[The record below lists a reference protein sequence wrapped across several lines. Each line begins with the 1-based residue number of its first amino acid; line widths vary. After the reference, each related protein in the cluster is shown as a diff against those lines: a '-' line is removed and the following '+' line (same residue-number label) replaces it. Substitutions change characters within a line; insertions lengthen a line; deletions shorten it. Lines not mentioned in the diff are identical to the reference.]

1 MDEIPEVLE
10 LVRGVSWKT
19 LRWVVGLMVEIKHP
33 PPPRGKIRCYMGVDF
48 LDGTI
53 LRVTTIFPMMYI
65 RGIYPLPES

>member
-33 PPPRGKIRCYMGVDF
+33 PPRENKVLYGG
-48 LDGTI
+48 
-53 LRVTTIFPMMYI
+53 
-65 RGIYPLPES
+65 